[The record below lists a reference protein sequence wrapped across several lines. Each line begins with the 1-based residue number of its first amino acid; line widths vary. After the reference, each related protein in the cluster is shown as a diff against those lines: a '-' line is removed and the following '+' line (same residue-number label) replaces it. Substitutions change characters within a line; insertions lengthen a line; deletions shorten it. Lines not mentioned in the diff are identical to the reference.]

1 MSRDKEIFKR
11 ELEEL
16 CKKYNASLS
25 AGSKGIVFNFH
36 NEADINVFDGYYK
49 QKFISKKFIK
59 VDEQITGGLN
69 YVNQKRMDENKAN
82 TQRIQ
87 QKKKVDIRGMVFIWY
102 YSTIYS
108 QERLLLKCCAN
119 NRGNFK

>member
-16 CKKYNASLS
+16 CKKYNVSLS

-49 QKFISKKFIK
+49 QKFTSKKFIK
-59 VDEQITGGLN
+59 VNEEE
-69 YVNQKRMDENKAN
+69 YE
-82 TQRIQ
+82 
-87 QKKKVDIRGMVFIWY
+87 KK
-102 YSTIYS
+102 
-108 QERLLLKCCAN
+108 L
-119 NRGNFK
+119 

>member
-16 CKKYNASLS
+16 CKKYNVSLS

-59 VDEQITGGLN
+59 VNE
-69 YVNQKRMDENKAN
+69 
-82 TQRIQ
+82 
-87 QKKKVDIRGMVFIWY
+87 
-102 YSTIYS
+102 
-108 QERLLLKCCAN
+108 
-119 NRGNFK
+119 